1 MDFLFNSG
9 LLPSFLALTVVLF
22 LLLVWRVKASH
33 LNAHLPPSPPSDPFI
48 GHCRIFPRSYQAE
61 VFFEWSKTYGDIFYL
76 EILGRKIV
84 IVNNYEMANELM
96 DKRSANYSDRPV
108 FPLFMNLGWGISVTF
123 LRYGPQF
130 FKQRRILQQYLAKTE
145 VPRFRPIHTDEARKM
160 LKNLVD
166 RPADFDWLVRRYVS
180 AAAFGAAVIMK
191 IAYGHEIER
200 DDDEH
205 IKMTENVSLAHVD
218 AGDPGTAPVDFF
230 PILQYLPWWFPGC
243 WFNRVIHN
251 WSWAIKKFHDYPF
264 EQVQRKMAD
273 GHAPP
278 SFLLTYLEEF
288 SKPDYTG
295 EHSLDDLKHATGAIY
310 AGGAETTYSTIN
322 TFILAMVLHPEV
334 LAKAHEEI
342 DRVVGPKRLPDFDDR
357 ENLPYIEAIF
367 QEVLRWRPVVPL
379 GIPHSTMEDDTFNGM
394 FIPKGTMVFA
404 NAWSMAMDTR
414 VYHDPE
420 LFKPERFLPGTHGAP
435 EQFPHASFGFGR
447 RICPGR
453 FLGMN
458 SVWMAIVSL
467 AATMDIRKA
476 KGPDGEE
483 ITPKGEYTSGLSS
496 FPKPFPADIHPR
508 SAEARCLI
516 MSHV

>member
-1 MDFLFNSG
+1 MDFLLKLGSYS
-9 LLPSFLALTVVLF
+9 LFLAFNAVLF
-22 LLLVWRVKASH
+22 LLVGWLVKKSRR
-33 LNAHLPPSPPSDPFI
+33 NAHLPPSPPSDPVI
-48 GHCRIFPRSYQAE
+48 GHYRTFPRSYQAE
-61 VFFEWSKTYGDIFYL
+61 AFFEWSKTYGDIFYL

-84 IVNNYEMANELM
+84 IVNKYDMANELM

-108 FPLFMNLGWGISVTF
+108 FPLFMNLGWGVSVTF
-123 LRYGPQF
+123 LRYGAQF
-130 FKQRRILQQYLAKTE
+130 FKQRRILQQYLAKAE

-160 LKNLVD
+160 LKNLLD
-166 RPADFDWLVRRYVS
+166 RPADFDWLVRR
-180 AAAFGAAVIMK
+180 FGAAVIMK

-200 DDDEH
+200 DDDEY

-230 PILQYLPWWFPGC
+230 PILQYLPWWLPGC
-243 WFNRVIHN
+243 WFNRVVHN

-264 EQVQRKMAD
+264 EQVQRKMAE

-288 SKPDYTG
+288 SKPDYKG
-295 EHSLDDLKHATGAIY
+295 EHGLDDLKHATGAIY
-310 AGGAETTYSTIN
+310 AGGAETTYSTVN
-322 TFILAMVLHPEV
+322 TFILAMVLASP
-334 LAKAHEEI
+334 
-342 DRVVGPKRLPDFDDR
+342 GPKRLPDFDDR

-379 GIPHSTMEDDTFNGM
+379 GIPHSTMQDDTFNGM

-414 VYHDPE
+414 VYHDPSSSS
-420 LFKPERFLPGTHGAP
+420 PN
-435 EQFPHASFGFGR
+435 ASSLVHTAALRSSRTLRSGSVAAVS
-447 RICPGR
+447 ICPGR
-453 FLGMN
+453 FLAMN
-458 SVWMAIVSL
+458 SVWMAIASL
-467 AATMDIRKA
+467 SATMDIRKA

-496 FPKPFPADIHPR
+496 FPKPFPADIRPR
-508 SAEARCLI
+508 SQEARRLI
-516 MSHV
+516 MSYV